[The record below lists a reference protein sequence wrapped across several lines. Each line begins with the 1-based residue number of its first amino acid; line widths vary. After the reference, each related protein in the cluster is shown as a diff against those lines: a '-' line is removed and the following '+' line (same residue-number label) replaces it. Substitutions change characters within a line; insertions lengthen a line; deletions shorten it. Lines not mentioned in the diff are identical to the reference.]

1 MKLRTRLAA
10 AAASAALVAGA
21 GLAVAPSASANGLGD
36 NSLANVL
43 LADGNQFD
51 RDWYDFDLVTE
62 AALAVIGADT
72 DNNSKVRLL
81 TDGTVALTAF
91 IPNDRAFQA
100 LAADLFGFQWWFKSE
115 QQVFTKLATELGIG
129 TIENVLLYHVVPGAT
144 VDKATAVTI
153 SGPVNTALDGAQIQ
167 KLRPINAFGG
177 LLQLVDLDPDDVN
190 PIAYKFDLNK
200 GNKQIAHGISF
211 VLRPGNL

>member
-1 MKLRTRLAA
+1 M
-10 AAASAALVAGA
+10 
-21 GLAVAPSASANGLGD
+21 
-36 NSLANVL
+36 L

-115 QQVFTKLATELGIG
+115 QQVFTSSPPSWGIG

-153 SGPVNTALDGAQIQ
+153 SGPVDTALDGAQIQ
-167 KLRPINAFGG
+167 KKPRPINAFGG